1 MGIIILLV
9 NSSSQTSI
17 VNLNIPHLCKRN
29 RERKRDRCNVR
40 CIGASVHSEF
50 SKIRAGCRLWE
61 LMGRRRHSLL
71 FRISL
76 ILTELAL
83 VSTSATSVLFPLS
96 LLLRLLVLTLFT
108 ASWIFMVVASFM
120 HVYPTCR
127 VKIR

>member
-1 MGIIILLV
+1 MLV

-17 VNLNIPHLCKRN
+17 VNLDIPHLCGRG
-29 RERKRDRCNVR
+29 REREREGEIVATF
-40 CIGASVHSEF
+40 GVSVHSEF

-83 VSTSATSVLFPLS
+83 ASYLCDSCPLS
-96 LLLRLLVLTLFT
+96 AFPSTPTPRSDLIHSLLG
-108 ASWIFMVVASFM
+108 IFMVVASFM
-120 HVYPTCR
+120 RVYPTCR